1 MGIWLCLS
9 MMLLVLALVIAGV
22 FDTASKDSNQQVSV
36 TTSDEDAVYVNATPK
51 PQETTTAQTNHTE
64 QTTVLPPDTTENT
77 TAQTER
83 KALYYVT
90 LSGNKIVLLNEYG
103 EYMDTLH
110 ENALFLP
117 KNDQESLRAGIAL
130 YSNEEISS
138 LKDDLSEQKKTVK
151 GHSP

>member
-1 MGIWLCLS
+1 MEYNTKTRMGIWLCLS

-22 FDTASKDSNQQVSV
+22 FDTASKDPNRQVSV
-36 TTSDEDAVYVNATPK
+36 TEADEDAVYVNATPK
-51 PQETTTAQTNHTE
+51 PQETTKAQTDHTE
-64 QTTVLPPDTTENT
+64 QTTVQPSEPTENT

-90 LSGNKIVLLNEYG
+90 LSGSRIVLLNAYG

-117 KNDQESLRAGIAL
+117 KNDQDALRAGIAL
-130 YSNEEISS
+130 YSSDELSA
-138 LKDDLSEQKKTVK
+138 LKDDLS
-151 GHSP
+151 

>member
-1 MGIWLCLS
+1 MEYNTKTRMGIWLCLS

-22 FDTASKDSNQQVSV
+22 FDTASKDPDRQVSV
-36 TTSDEDAVYVNATPK
+36 TKPDEDAVYVNATPK
-51 PQETTTAQTNHTE
+51 PQETTTAQETLTE
-64 QTTVLPPDTTENT
+64 QTTLQPPDTTENT

-117 KNDQESLRAGIAL
+117 KNDRESLRAGIAL
-130 YSNEEISS
+130 YSSDELSA
-138 LKDDLSEQKKTVK
+138 LRDDLS
-151 GHSP
+151 